1 MYIRGSSHD
10 DYHEE
15 SESNISVLDLD
26 TQDPDGNEIRD
37 EGNAYDID
45 PSDPGVTVADGC
57 TYLVGGEYEVESVD
71 HSGRPYI
78 Q

>member
-1 MYIRGSSHD
+1 MKA
-10 DYHEE
+10 
-15 SESNISVLDLD
+15 
-26 TQDPDGNEIRD
+26 TC
-37 EGNAYDID
+37 DID